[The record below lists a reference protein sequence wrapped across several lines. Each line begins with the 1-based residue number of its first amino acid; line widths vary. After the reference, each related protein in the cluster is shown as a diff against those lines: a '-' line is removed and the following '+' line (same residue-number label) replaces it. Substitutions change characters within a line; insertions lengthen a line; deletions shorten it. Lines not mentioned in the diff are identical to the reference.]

1 VSNKRLLLLLSEQGL
16 LLCLVLRLLLGLVLR
31 LEVRGHRDGCQRRT
45 RSSWPHLDGARPGIV
60 EAGPRA
66 PPPSRLLLLSSS
78 LLLLCG
84 AGRGPGALS

>member
-45 RSSWPHLDGARPGIV
+45 RSSWPHLDGAGPGIV

-66 PPPSRLLLLSSS
+66 PPSRLLLLSSS